1 MIWSRPA
8 RRSVALALLVLLAAC
23 GEHATAPPTVS
34 DGTPEDPADYAA
46 QAGSICD
53 RALDG
58 ADDAIDIVDD
68 VYDTDRARDAL
79 LEGAEELAAL
89 TPPEDRREIAQGLVE
104 SLTEHGDLVRSA
116 DDDPEEYSQDQNA
129 LELVI
134 SVQIA
139 GLDASCPAVPD
150 VLEPPRR
157 PEDSLDEF
165 SDVEFGDDP
174 EADALAQRCF
184 EGELAACDEVR
195 SFEGYG
201 GYGATCGERVYIE
214 ESNAWP
220 DCVETF
226 ASEEPVRGQIV
237 TEDESS

>member
-1 MIWSRPA
+1 MARFRPI
-8 RRSVALALLVLLAAC
+8 RRAVVLALLVVLAAC
-23 GEHATAPPTVS
+23 GDDASAPPTVAS
-34 DGTPEDPADYAA
+34 GTPEEPPEYAA
-46 QAGSICD
+46 QAGAVCD
-53 RALDG
+53 RAVGG
-58 ADDAIDIVDD
+58 ADDAIDSVDD

-79 LEGAEELAAL
+79 LDGAEELAAL
-89 TPPEDRREIAQGLVE
+89 TPPEDRREMAQGLVD
-104 SLTEHGDLVRSA
+104 SLTEYADLVRRA

-134 SVQIA
+134 SVQVA
-139 GLDASCPAVPD
+139 GLDATCPAVPD

-157 PEDSLDEF
+157 PEDGVDEF

-195 SFEGYG
+195 SLEGYR
-201 GYGATCGERVYIE
+201 GYGATCGERVYID

-237 TEDESS
+237 PEDERP